1 MTDAPLPPHQS
12 AESDPSAESKL
23 KKVTQALLLEQQV
36 RKKSARKNE
45 IGFHITNDT
54 FRLIPYKQCYLWS
67 LHLDRVKVTH
77 ASGVSHVDN
86 DSSFIQW
93 FAGFIKRTVRSSE
106 FRKGSEQT
114 WATVHDVSKA
124 DCSPDDQKRW
134 GEWLDTYAVM
144 VLFGLRTAS
153 VSVVCGLIE
162 TRHFKGRIKCCYH
175 KWPIPMRMLYTCFKN
190 WKSIHGLK
198 KRQLY
203 SGVQICAAFL
213 WLHWCLLRSF
223 LYGYQQR
230 HPLRLFHKIRI

>member
-144 VLFGLRTAS
+144 VLFWSPDGQCFGGLWLDRDAPFQGS
-153 VSVVCGLIE
+153 D
-162 TRHFKGRIKCCYH
+162 K
-175 KWPIPMRMLYTCFKN
+175 MLLSQVADSYAHALYMLQKLEEYTWFE
-190 WKSIHGLK
+190 